1 MKMRWAG
8 NVARKGGVGIFM
20 PGFGVETLRKEA
32 TQKIRV

>member
-1 MKMRWAG
+1 M
-8 NVARKGGVGIFM
+8 NEVGGECSTKRGGIFM